1 MKRPVKQLAIASG
14 LALALAMPASADT
27 LGVLLKNTLT
37 MTDAQGGVTSVWLSE
52 DGRMSQVDPAGMG
65 ATGLWAM
72 EEQRL
77 CWTARGKS
85 RICVPL
91 ETDRQVGDR
100 WDVKGPTGQVAATL
114 SILEGRGAGQNGA
127 EKAE

>member
-1 MKRPVKQLAIASG
+1 MKRLAIVSG
-14 LALALAMPASADT
+14 LALVLAAPAFADT
-27 LGVLLKNTLT
+27 LGALLKNTLT
-37 MTDAQGGVTSVWLSE
+37 MTDAQGGVTSVWLAE
-52 DGRMSQVDPAGMG
+52 GGRLEQVDPAGMRAEG
-65 ATGLWAM
+65 AWAM

-91 ETDRQVGDR
+91 EADKDVGDR
-100 WDVKGPTGQVAATL
+100 WDVKGPTGQIVASLA
-114 SILEGRGAGQNGA
+114 ILEGRGAGQNGA